1 MQTYVGS
8 GSVCDRENFVYS
20 EDYRRTFTDNYQ
32 QFIMFHSLKLI
43 ALLLPVLFNIK
54 DMLDRSAIGYAL
66 VTYLKYRCA
75 RHEEFDHERYLSIN
89 SDVKEAI
96 KNRNVTDGLEYF
108 MLNFLFGFDFDNTSI
123 SRFIQCL

>member
-1 MQTYVGS
+1 M
-8 GSVCDRENFVYS
+8 
-20 EDYRRTFTDNYQ
+20 
-32 QFIMFHSLKLI
+32 
-43 ALLLPVLFNIK
+43 ALLPSVLFNIK
-54 DMLDRSAIGYAL
+54 DMPDRSAIGYAL
-66 VTYLKYRCA
+66 VKYLKYRCA